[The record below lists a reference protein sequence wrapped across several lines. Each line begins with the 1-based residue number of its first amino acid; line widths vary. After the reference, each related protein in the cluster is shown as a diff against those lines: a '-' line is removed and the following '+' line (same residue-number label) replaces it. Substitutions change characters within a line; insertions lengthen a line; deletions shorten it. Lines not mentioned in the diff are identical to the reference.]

1 MSVCAIS
8 LYLEHEPCGAFD
20 FELDAAFPSF
30 ERGCL
35 RVRGLTRGS
44 SRELPRNMQGKQ
56 VLLLAPVVSYSVGAL
71 RRERATDRVFVGV
84 LVPAPVAL
92 GWLQALFF
100 VVENMVL
107 VDFDGWWGNGRESP
121 DV

>member
-1 MSVCAIS
+1 MSSQGILPEDDVSVCAIS

-20 FELDAAFPSF
+20 FELDAAFPSY

-56 VLLLAPVVSYSVGAL
+56 VLLLAPVVSEL
-71 RRERATDRVFVGV
+71 
-84 LVPAPVAL
+84 PVW
-92 GWLQALFF
+92 GISSALFA
-100 VVENMVL
+100 V
-107 VDFDGWWGNGRESP
+107 
-121 DV
+121 